1 MSWLG
6 ANEVFLMEVVSRDRI
21 DDLRSTIDVTD
32 ESADGADKTPREIHE
47 GAQYPLASAS
57 CSSTRGARGTCPTS
71 AGQMADE
78 RVAAYLAGSV
88 GGGPAS
94 V

>member
-1 MSWLG
+1 MSWLD

-47 GAQYPLASAS
+47 GAHWS
-57 CSSTRGARGTCPTS
+57 CRSTS
-71 AGQMADE
+71 AA
-78 RVAAYLAGSV
+78 RA
-88 GGGPAS
+88 
-94 V
+94 